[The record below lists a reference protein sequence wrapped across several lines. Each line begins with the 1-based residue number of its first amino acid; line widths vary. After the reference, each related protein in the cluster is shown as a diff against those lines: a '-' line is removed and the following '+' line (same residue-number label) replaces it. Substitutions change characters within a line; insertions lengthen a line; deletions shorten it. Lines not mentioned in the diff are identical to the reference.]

1 MDEQC
6 LPFDHPNLS
15 THLNWIVDTFKQMG
29 EKEKGLEFCREKLND
44 QKNRLGENHPRVACT
59 LMTMASICKDDDP
72 TEALGYYEEALSIL
86 ENCIPPDH
94 QTTSNCLISMACL
107 YSKYDMNEDALRCEL
122 KALEFKRQTL
132 SSDHVDIAYN
142 LRNIGIS
149 YEEMNNPSE
158 ALRYYNESL
167 SIYKLN
173 YGPEH
178 ENVKLVEEYI
188 AQLTNERSSSS
199 TNETAKG
206 NVEDSP
212 FDPNPPSADPTP
224 SSINIVPKPQ
234 SNLTNNKNSSAVA
247 KSKTCIIQ

>member
-29 EKEKGLEFCREKLND
+29 EKEKGLEFCQEKLND

-59 LMTMASICKDDDP
+59 LMTMAIICKDNDP

-94 QTTSNCLISMACL
+94 QTTSNCLTAMACL
-107 YSKYDMNEDALRCEL
+107 YSKYEMNKGALRCEL
-122 KALEFKRQTL
+122 KALDLARQTL
-132 SSDHVDIAYN
+132 SSDHISIANN
-142 LRNIGIS
+142 LKNIGIF
-149 YEEMNNPSE
+149 YQKMNNPSE

-167 SIYKLN
+167 SICKLN

-178 ENVKLVEEYI
+178 EKVKLVEEDI
-188 AQLTNERSSSS
+188 ARLTNSM
-199 TNETAKG
+199 
-206 NVEDSP
+206 
-212 FDPNPPSADPTP
+212 
-224 SSINIVPKPQ
+224 NIVPKPQ
-234 SNLTNNKNSSAVA
+234 SNRTNKKKSSAVV
-247 KSKTCIIQ
+247 KHKKCIIQ